1 MSLFF
6 INRPIFAWVIAIVI
20 MLGGLLALTT
30 LPISQYPQIAPT
42 TVNISATYPGADA
55 QTVENSVTKVIE
67 QGMTGIDNLDYMT
80 ATSTST
86 GSASITLTFTSS
98 ADPDTAQVQ
107 TQNKLQLVQSQLPQV
122 VQSNGITVS
131 KSSTGFLMV
140 IGFVSSDGK
149 MNSTDLADYV
159 DATVNDTLKRVEGVG
174 STQLFG
180 SGYAMRIW
188 LDPDKLAKYALMPND
203 VATAIEA
210 QNTQVS
216 AGQLGGL
223 PARKGQQLNATV
235 TAKSRLQTAEQFR
248 NIILKSQTDGSLVR
262 LNDVATVELGAESYT
277 TQANY
282 NGKPAA
288 GVAVNLATGAN
299 AISTAE
305 AVRTTINR
313 LSSTFP
319 QGVEVVYPYD
329 TSPFVRLSIEEVVKT
344 LAEAIVLVFLV
355 MFIFLQNLRATIIP
369 TIAVPVVLLGTF
381 GVLSLFGY
389 SVNTLTMFAMVLA
402 IGLLVDDAIVV
413 VENVERVMAEEGLP
427 PKEATRKSMHEITGA
442 LIGIATVL
450 SAVFVPMAFFGGSTG
465 IIYRQFSVTIVSA
478 MVLSV
483 LVALVL
489 TPALCATILRPPKD
503 HATQTG
509 PFGWFNR
516 TFDRGT
522 TAYRDGSHGIINRSW
537 RFLAVFLAIVVAM
550 GWMFARLPSSFLPE
564 EDQGILITSV
574 QLPVGATQD
583 RTERVLKQVTDHY
596 LSDEKDAVEGVFTA
610 SGFGFGGAGQ
620 NVGIGFVRLKD
631 FSQRKTAAS
640 AAQAIAGRAMG
651 AFSKIRDA
659 QVFALAP
666 PAIQGF
672 GNTNGFDFYL
682 QDVNGAGH
690 DALIQTRNQLLALA
704 GQSKLLAN
712 TRPNG
717 QEDQPQFSVDI
728 DQEKASALG
737 VSLADIN
744 NTLSSAWGSD
754 YVNDF
759 IDRGR
764 VKPVYMQ
771 SDANF
776 RMQPEDLDKWQ
787 VRNASGAMVPFSAFA
802 SSHWTFGSPRLER
815 YNGSAAVEIQGAA
828 ATGISSGAAMDEID
842 RLMAQLP
849 AGYSHEWTGLSH
861 QERLSGNQA
870 LSLYAISALVVF
882 LCLAALYESWSIP
895 FAVMLSV
902 PIGIFGALL
911 AATLF
916 GQTNDV
922 YFKVGLL
929 TTIGLAAKNA
939 ILIVEFAIERQTAG
953 MGLVEATL
961 EAARQRLRPILM
973 TSLAF
978 ILGVT
983 PLAIASGAGSGAQNS
998 VGIGVM
1004 GGMIAATVIG
1014 VFLVPLLFVTVR
1026 RIFKGRAAKPSTG
1039 PSTGPDT
1046 GQGTGEAPVTA
1057 NQQ

>member
-1 MSLFF
+1 
-6 INRPIFAWVIAIVI
+6 IN
-20 MLGGLLALTT
+20 
-30 LPISQYPQIAPT
+30 
-42 TVNISATYPGADA
+42 
-55 QTVENSVTKVIE
+55 
-67 QGMTGIDNLDYMT
+67 
-80 ATSTST
+80 
-86 GSASITLTFTSS
+86 
-98 ADPDTAQVQ
+98 
-107 TQNKLQLVQSQLPQV
+107 
-122 VQSNGITVS
+122 
-131 KSSTGFLMV
+131 
-140 IGFVSSDGK
+140 
-149 MNSTDLADYV
+149 
-159 DATVNDTLKRVEGVG
+159 
-174 STQLFG
+174 
-180 SGYAMRIW
+180 
-188 LDPDKLAKYALMPND
+188 
-203 VATAIEA
+203 
-210 QNTQVS
+210 
-216 AGQLGGL
+216 
-223 PARKGQQLNATV
+223 
-235 TAKSRLQTAEQFR
+235 
-248 NIILKSQTDGSLVR
+248 
-262 LNDVATVELGAESYT
+262 
-277 TQANY
+277 
-282 NGKPAA
+282 
-288 GVAVNLATGAN
+288 
-299 AISTAE
+299 TAE
-305 AVRTTINR
+305 AVRSTIAR

-413 VENVERVMAEEGLP
+413 VENVERVMQEEGLS

-516 TFDRGT
+516 VFDRGT
-522 TAYRDGSHGIINRSW
+522 LAYRDGSHGIINRSW
-537 RFLAVFLAIVVAM
+537 RFLVMFLAIVVAV

-583 RTERVLKQVTDHY
+583 RTERVLAEVTDHY
-596 LSDEKDAVEGVFTA
+596 LNQEKDVVDGVFTA

-620 NVGIGFVRLKD
+620 NVGIAFVRLKD
-631 FSQRKTAAS
+631 FDLRKSPAS

-704 GQSKLLAN
+704 GQSKVLAN

-744 NTLSSAWGSD
+744 NTLSTAWGSD

-764 VKPVYMQ
+764 VKPVYLQ
-771 SDANF
+771 SDPNF

-828 ATGISSGAAMDEID
+828 ATGVSSGAAMDEID
-842 RLMAQLP
+842 KLVAQLP

-861 QERLSGNQA
+861 QEKLSGNQA

-911 AATLF
+911 AASLF
-916 GQTNDV
+916 GQSNDV

-939 ILIVEFAIERQTAG
+939 ILIVEFAIERQAAG

-978 ILGVT
+978 ILGVL

-1026 RIFKGRAAKPSTG
+1026 RIFKGRAAKP
-1039 PSTGPDT
+1039 DT
-1046 GQGTGEAPVTA
+1046 GETPVTA
-1057 NQQ
+1057 TQQ

>member
-983 PLAIASGAGSGAQNS
+983 PLAIARGAGSGAQNS